1 MKVSDE
7 EITGKR
13 KLWKNQWRNGWGQRK
28 YPHL

>member
-13 KLWKNQWRNGWGQRK
+13 KLWKEWRISGENVWG
-28 YPHL
+28 